1 MKTLPKAPFISG
13 MKSSMSGFNRSMAA
27 SGLRS
32 SIARSGQGSRF
43 SGSSVL
49 SGSETVL
56 MEKNMKAQERILKAA
71 HKTEIRNVK
80 NLAMQ
85 DASDYVRDSTDKLIK
100 ALS

>member
-1 MKTLPKAPFISG
+1 
-13 MKSSMSGFNRSMAA
+13 
-27 SGLRS
+27 
-32 SIARSGQGSRF
+32 
-43 SGSSVL
+43 
-49 SGSETVL
+49 
-56 MEKNMKAQERILKAA
+56 MKAQERILKAA